1 MSYSQIDT
9 DTAAISAN
17 HQSDNAT
24 EKTKLTELEI
34 GTLEN

>member
-9 DTAAISAN
+9 DTAATSAN
-17 HQSDNAT
+17 HQTDNAT
-24 EKTKLTELEI
+24 EETKLTEPDG